1 MLYFC
6 KSIKNNLNGFEV
18 IDMDWSGYAAIAIFF
33 GIDRYGQ
40 NLYREESVNVM
51 TIRAMVPLCFQVKI
65 PTKG

>member
-1 MLYFC
+1 M
-6 KSIKNNLNGFEV
+6 